1 MKVERLTESKEV
13 VLEQHLTENVDQ
25 VREWVRQELEDILDH
40 AFDNVANHM
49 VEFFDDYN
57 SEWCQVEAY
66 GPNHERLMK
75 TRLAF
80 LNAVEAM
87 LFANAP
93 QNEALTEALGV
104 ANLQMFLDGIEF
116 EHIGSGEVVIKCKTE
131 DDYKKAQRVL
141 FKQRIPVEAEDGLHI
156 YVDDKYIYPANECLS
171 EAVDMSTMKYAVIK
185 PNGEYAGVPC
195 ESVDE
200 ARELAAQEEGRVV
213 FKLSKVLFGES
224 YDEDGNPE
232 KCEKCG
238 TLLND
243 MGTCPKCDDG
253 EEDYGDNDLDE
264 AVENDKLPAE
274 ARAIIEDA
282 VIGAF
287 DSGHADEE
295 LWDYI
300 LEDLEGIVYDE
311 AAAKLYFHML
321 LNAGPEGISSLNE
334 SVLNEGPGLRSLGR
348 KIANKFDPKNATER
362 EIKGHVKDAKAHK
375 AKKAPAILAQDFATK
390 SMSYK
395 FYPNVPNPK
404 AMDYDEWMIA
414 YSDAKEGS
422 DKYAQWYNA
431 IVTDANGYMIRR
443 GSENLKGKL
452 EKYVPGKND
461 KILGMYRT
469 APYTYYGK
477 ETVKPE
483 PTPTTPAPEEEPRKP
498 ETDEK
503 PPRSGGTRTRKPP
516 VPLAD
521 KDLSRFV
528 QLCRL
533 TSLRVF
539 ANSNTE
545 TQLTTDQ
552 LKAITTDTLDQYSVS
567 AKYQKKLVSLAD
579 WMQTAKK
586 MKFLEKFDR
595 QLRGSLNESL
605 LMEAPRISFDDA
617 DLMNPDSVDFKSLIK
632 KAQDKEDAE
641 AAAKAD
647 AEKVAALKDKAEQ
660 VLSDIAS
667 FDSWEDQLDAV
678 HSIIVPNEGKADSLG
693 GELVRAIVRII
704 YRDRND
710 GDKFFQGYGLETCG
724 SSAMFLYNNG
734 FDMQIDHIIEN
745 AGRYEDNDDEYS
757 DAINKLG
764 QLVIDRIQN
773 EPELLTTLNNV
784 DSRTLDYTY
793 IEEQQPT
800 YDFEFYGSD
809 DIVELVD
816 AEILNSWKLKEYVE
830 QQLEWNSACRGCEI
844 ERPWT
849 HYDHSVQVTGLTR
862 DGLDYIEQE
871 LFNDPDSFWQ
881 DLVDEYSDELEELR
895 NGYDD
900 DDDPEDDID
909 ESIVMESASNYYFQ
923 HGDEVLGGMN
933 GNLSDKEL
941 DYQIKYL
948 SRIARK
954 LGLKRVEDLVL
965 FCDDEWVY
973 DPTMFDNRF
982 FTLPEQPNEFNV
994 NGVTFIAAKE
1004 FNQIWLYFRNE
1015 DDGVAYLG
1023 YCDARA

>member
-1 MKVERLTESKEV
+1 MKVSRLTEGKEV
-13 VLEQHLTENVDQ
+13 VLKNRLTEDVSHVREQ
-25 VREWVRQELEDILDH
+25 VRSFLEDRLDS
-40 AFDNVANHM
+40 ATDNIAIELAHEVEGYNPDWCYEEFYGNFVEQLAN
-49 VEFFDDYN
+49 
-57 SEWCQVEAY
+57 A
-66 GPNHERLMK
+66 RL
-75 TRLAF
+75 TF
-80 LNAVEAM
+80 LNKLESL

-93 QNEALTEALGV
+93 MTEAL
-104 ANLQMFLDGIEF
+104 
-116 EHIGSGEVVIKCKTE
+116 HE
-131 DDYKKAQRVL
+131 D
-141 FKQRIPVEAEDGLHI
+141 
-156 YVDDKYIYPANECLS
+156 
-171 EAVDMSTMKYAVIK
+171 VDMSKMKYAVIK

-200 ARELAAQEEGRVV
+200 ARDMAAQEEGRVV

-224 YDEDGNPE
+224 YDEEGNHE
-232 KCEKCG
+232 KCDKCG

-253 EEDYGDNDLDE
+253 EEDYGDNDIDE
-264 AVENDKLPAE
+264 SIEQENNEKLPTE
-274 ARAIIEDA
+274 VRITIEDA
-282 VIGAF
+282 VMDAF
-287 DSGHADEE
+287 DAGHADEE

-300 LEDLEGIVYDE
+300 VEDLEGLVYDE

-321 LNAGPEGISSLNE
+321 LNAGPEGIDQLNE

-348 KIANKFDPKNATER
+348 KIANKFNPAGARDR
-362 EIKGHVKDAKAHK
+362 EVGGHEKDEKSYRK
-375 AKKAPAILAQDFATK
+375 KKAPPVLARDFSTN
-390 SMSYK
+390 SQGCK
-395 FYPNVPNPK
+395 FYPNVEGSPVMNFDQWTEK
-404 AMDYDEWMIA
+404 
-414 YSDAKEGS
+414 YSKVKEG
-422 DKYAQWYNA
+422 DPEYAQWYNA
-431 IVTDANGYMIRR
+431 IVTDAEGYYIRR

-452 EKYVPGKND
+452 IKYIPGDND
-461 KILGMYRT
+461 EILKMYRVD
-469 APYTYYGK
+469 PYTYYGGK
-477 ETVKPE
+477 KGKPDPVPPGGGDE
-483 PTPTTPAPEEEPRKP
+483 DPEDPDP
-498 ETDEK
+498 K
-503 PPRSGGTRTRKPP
+503 PPKDPKDPKKKKRKPP
-516 VPLAD
+516 VPIAD
-521 KDLSRFV
+521 KDLNRFI

-533 TSLRVF
+533 TSFKVY
-539 ANSNTE
+539 ANANLE
-545 TQLTTDQ
+545 KQLTVNE
-552 LKAITTDTLDQYSVS
+552 LKAITTPTLDQYSVS
-567 AKYQKKLVSLAD
+567 TKYQKKLVNLAD
-579 WMQTAKK
+579 WMQTAKRL
-586 MKFLEKFDR
+586 KFLEKFER
-595 QLRGSLNESL
+595 ELRGSLNESL

-617 DLMNPDSVDFKSLIK
+617 DLMNPDSIDFKSMIK

-641 AAAKAD
+641 AAEKANAD
-647 AEKVAALKDKAEQ
+647 KIAALKAVADKA
-660 VLSDIAS
+660 LSDIAS

-678 HSIIVPNEGKADSLG
+678 HSLIVPTEGKADSLG
-693 GELVRAIVRII
+693 GELVRAVVRII

-734 FDMQIDHIIEN
+734 FDTQIDHIIEN
-745 AGRYEDNDDEYS
+745 AGRYEDDDDAYS

-773 EPELLTTLNNV
+773 EPELLTTLNDV
-784 DSRTLDYTY
+784 DSRSIEYTY

-809 DIVELVD
+809 DIVELVE

-830 QQLEWNSACRGCEI
+830 QQLEWNSACRGCEV

-862 DGLDYIEQE
+862 DGLDYVEQE

-900 DDDPEDDID
+900 DYEEDADDDID
-909 ESIVMESASNYYFQ
+909 ESIVMESANNYYFQ
-923 HGDEVLGGMN
+923 HGDEVLEGMN
-933 GNLSDKEL
+933 GNLSDREL
-941 DYQIKYL
+941 DHQIKYL

-982 FTLPEQPNEFNV
+982 FTLPDQPNEFEV

-1004 FNQIWLYFRNE
+1004 FNQIWLYFRSEE
-1015 DDGVAYLG
+1015 DGTAYLS

>member
-13 VLEQHLTENVDQ
+13 VLKQHLTEDVDQ
-25 VREWVRQELEDILDH
+25 VRARVREFLE
-40 AFDNVANHM
+40 
-49 VEFFDDYN
+49 
-57 SEWCQVEAY
+57 
-66 GPNHERLMK
+66 ERLDAATDNIAIELASEVEGYDPDWCYPEGYGNFVDQLEK
-75 TRLAF
+75 ARLTF
-80 LNAVEAM
+80 LNKLESV
-87 LFANAP
+87 LFAEAP
-93 QNEALTEALGV
+93 MNEAL
-104 ANLQMFLDGIEF
+104 
-116 EHIGSGEVVIKCKTE
+116 K
-131 DDYKKAQRVL
+131 
-141 FKQRIPVEAEDGLHI
+141 
-156 YVDDKYIYPANECLS
+156 
-171 EAVDMSTMKYAVIK
+171 EAVDMSAMRYAVIK

-224 YDEDGNPE
+224 YDKDGNHE

-253 EEDYGDNDLDE
+253 EEDYDDNDLDE
-264 AVENDKLPAE
+264 SVGNDKLPAE
-274 ARAIIEDA
+274 VRAIIEDA
-282 VIGAF
+282 VIDAF
-287 DSGHADEE
+287 DAGHADEE

-300 LEDLEGIVYDE
+300 VEDLEGVVYDE

-321 LNAGPEGISSLNE
+321 LNAGPEGINSLNE

-348 KIANKFDPKNATER
+348 KIANKFNPAGAKER
-362 EIKGHVKDAKAHK
+362 EVKGHEKDEKSYRK
-375 AKKAPAILAQDFATK
+375 KKAPPVLARDFTTNAQG
-390 SMSYK
+390 YK
-395 FYPNVPNPK
+395 FYPNV
-404 AMDYDEWMIA
+404 
-414 YSDAKEGS
+414 EGS
-422 DKYAQWYNA
+422 PVMNFDQWTEKYASAAEGTPEYAQWYNA
-431 IVTDANGYMIRR
+431 IVTDADGYYIRR
-443 GSENLKGKL
+443 GSENLRGKL
-452 EKYVPGKND
+452 VKYVPGDND
-461 KILGMYRT
+461 EILKMYRVE
-469 APYTYYGK
+469 PYTYYAGK
-477 ETVKPE
+477 KGKPE
-483 PTPTTPAPEEEPRKP
+483 PIPPKPAPVPP
-498 ETDEK
+498 TSDDEDD
-503 PPRSGGTRTRKPP
+503 GGKKSPKDSKDPKKRTRKPP
-516 VPLAD
+516 VPVAD
-521 KDLSRFV
+521 KDLNRFI

-533 TSLRVF
+533 TSFRVF
-539 ANSNTE
+539 ANANPE
-545 TQLTTDQ
+545 TQLTVNE
-552 LKAITTDTLDQYSVS
+552 LKGITTDTLDQYSVS
-567 AKYQKKLVSLAD
+567 TKYQKKLVNLAD
-579 WMQTAKK
+579 WMQTAKRLN
-586 MKFLEKFDR
+586 FLEKFER
-595 QLRGSLNESL
+595 GIRGSLNESL
-605 LMEAPRISFDDA
+605 LTEAPRISFDDA
-617 DLMNPDSVDFKSLIK
+617 DLMNPDSIDFKSMLK
-632 KAQDKEDAE
+632 KAHDKENAE
-641 AAAKAD
+641 VAAKAD
-647 AEKVAALKDKAEQ
+647 AEKVAELKNKAEQ
-660 VLSDIAS
+660 ALSDIAS

-678 HSIIVPNEGKADSLG
+678 HSIVVPNEGKADSLG

-734 FDMQIDHIIEN
+734 FDTQIDHIIEN
-745 AGRYEDNDDEYS
+745 ARRYEDDDDAYS

-764 QLVIDRIQN
+764 QLVLDRIQN
-773 EPELLTTLNNV
+773 EPDLLTTSNDV
-784 DSRTLDYTY
+784 DSRDVDYTY

-816 AEILNSWKLKEYVE
+816 AEILNSWKLKDYVE
-830 QQLEWNSACRGCEI
+830 QQLKWNSVCRGCEV

-862 DGLDYIEQE
+862 DGLDYVEQE

-895 NGYDD
+895 NDHDD
-900 DDDPEDDID
+900 DYEEDDID
-909 ESIVMESASNYYFQ
+909 ESIVMESANNYYFQ
-923 HGDEVLGGMN
+923 HGDEVLEGMN

-948 SRIARK
+948 NRIAKK

-1015 DDGVAYLG
+1015 EDGSAYLG
-1023 YCDARA
+1023 YCDAQA

>member
-1 MKVERLTESKEV
+1 MKVSRLTEGKEV
-13 VLEQHLTENVDQ
+13 VLKNRLTEDVSHVREQ
-25 VREWVRQELEDILDH
+25 VRSFLEDRLDS
-40 AFDNVANHM
+40 ATDNIAIELAHE
-49 VEFFDDYN
+49 VEGYN
-57 SEWCQVEAY
+57 PDWCYEEFYGNFVEQLASA
-66 GPNHERLMK
+66 RL
-75 TRLAF
+75 TF
-80 LNAVEAM
+80 LNKLESL

-93 QNEALTEALGV
+93 MTEAL
-104 ANLQMFLDGIEF
+104 
-116 EHIGSGEVVIKCKTE
+116 H
-131 DDYKKAQRVL
+131 
-141 FKQRIPVEAEDGLHI
+141 
-156 YVDDKYIYPANECLS
+156 
-171 EAVDMSTMKYAVIK
+171 EAVDMSKMKYAVIK

-200 ARELAAQEEGRVV
+200 ARDMAAQEEGRVV

-224 YDEDGNPE
+224 YDEEGNPE
-232 KCEKCG
+232 KCDKCG

-253 EEDYGDNDLDE
+253 EEDYGDNEIDE
-264 AVENDKLPAE
+264 SIEQENNEKLPTE
-274 ARAIIEDA
+274 VRITIEDA
-282 VIGAF
+282 VMDAF
-287 DSGHADEE
+287 DTGHADEE

-300 LEDLEGIVYDE
+300 VEDLEGLVYDE

-321 LNAGPEGISSLNE
+321 LNAGPEGIDQLNE

-348 KIANKFDPKNATER
+348 KIANKFDPAGARDR
-362 EIKGHVKDAKAHK
+362 EVGGHEKDEKSYR
-375 AKKAPAILAQDFATK
+375 KKKEPPVLARDFSTK
-390 SMSYK
+390 SQGCK
-395 FYPNVPNPK
+395 FYPNVEGSPVLNFDQWAEK
-404 AMDYDEWMIA
+404 
-414 YSDAKEGS
+414 YSKVKEGEPE
-422 DKYAQWYNA
+422 YAQWYNA
-431 IVTDANGYMIRR
+431 IVTDAEGYYIRR

-452 EKYVPGKND
+452 IKYIPGDND
-461 KILGMYRT
+461 EVLKMYRVD
-469 APYTYYGK
+469 PYTYYGSK
-477 ETVKPE
+477 KGKPDPVPPGGGDE
-483 PTPTTPAPEEEPRKP
+483 DPEEPDP
-498 ETDEK
+498 K
-503 PPRSGGTRTRKPP
+503 PPVDPDPPKKKDPKKKKPP
-516 VPLAD
+516 VPIAD
-521 KDLSRFV
+521 KDLNRFI

-533 TSLRVF
+533 TSFKVY
-539 ANSNTE
+539 ANANLE
-545 TQLTTDQ
+545 KQLTVNE
-552 LKAITTDTLDQYSVS
+552 LKAITTPTLDQYSVS
-567 AKYQKKLVSLAD
+567 TKYQKKLVNLAD
-579 WMQTAKK
+579 WMQTAKRL
-586 MKFLEKFDR
+586 KFLEKFER
-595 QLRGSLNESL
+595 ELRGSLNESL

-617 DLMNPDSVDFKSLIK
+617 DLMNPDSIDFKSMIK
-632 KAQDKEDAE
+632 KAQDKEDSE
-641 AAAKAD
+641 AAEKANAD
-647 AEKVAALKDKAEQ
+647 KIAVLKATADKAIA
-660 VLSDIAS
+660 DIAS

-678 HSIIVPNEGKADSLG
+678 HSLIVPTEGKADSLG

-734 FDMQIDHIIEN
+734 FDTQIDYIIEN
-745 AGRYEDNDDEYS
+745 AGRYEDDDDAYS

-773 EPELLTTLNNV
+773 EPELLTTLNDV
-784 DSRTLDYTY
+784 DSRSIEYTY

-809 DIVELVD
+809 DIVELVE

-830 QQLEWNSACRGCEI
+830 QQLEWNSACRGCEV

-862 DGLDYIEQE
+862 DGLDYVEQE

-900 DDDPEDDID
+900 DYEEDADDDID
-909 ESIVMESASNYYFQ
+909 ESIVMESANNYYFQ
-923 HGDEVLGGMN
+923 HGDEVLEGMN

-948 SRIARK
+948 NRIARK
-954 LGLKRVEDLVL
+954 LGLKRIEDLVL

-982 FTLPEQPNEFNV
+982 FTLPDQPNEFEV

-1004 FNQIWLYFRNE
+1004 FNQIWLYFRSE
-1015 DDGVAYLG
+1015 EEGAAYLG
-1023 YCDARA
+1023 YCDERA

>member
-13 VLEQHLTENVDQ
+13 VLEQRLTENVDQ

-57 SEWCQVEAY
+57 PEWCQVEAY

-93 QNEALTEALGV
+93 QNEALTEA
-104 ANLQMFLDGIEF
+104 
-116 EHIGSGEVVIKCKTE
+116 
-131 DDYKKAQRVL
+131 
-141 FKQRIPVEAEDGLHI
+141 
-156 YVDDKYIYPANECLS
+156 
-171 EAVDMSTMKYAVIK
+171 VDMSKMKYAVIK

-195 ESVDE
+195 ESIDE
-200 ARELAAQEEGRVV
+200 ARDMAAQEEGRVV

-264 AVENDKLPAE
+264 AAKSVFERDALKVLAYVRKNPDCYDEDTDIEELLNDLNERGVFNIPAKAPGFTCNDVENVTEEEAEEYIKLLITKTQLKSQLE
-274 ARAIIEDA
+274 
-282 VIGAF
+282 G
-287 DSGHADEE
+287 EE
-295 LWDYI
+295 L
-300 LEDLEGIVYDE
+300 DE
-311 AAAKLYFHML
+311 SY
-321 LNAGPEGISSLNE
+321 NSLNE
-334 SVLNEGPGLRSLGR
+334 EMLNEGPGLRALGR
-348 KIANKFDPKNATER
+348 KIANKFNPAGARDR
-362 EIKGHVKDAKAHK
+362 EVGGHEKDETSYRK
-375 AKKAPAILAQDFATK
+375 KKAPPVLARDFST
-390 SMSYK
+390 SSQGCK
-395 FYPNVPNPK
+395 FYPNVEGSPVMNFDQWTEK
-404 AMDYDEWMIA
+404 
-414 YSDAKEGS
+414 YSKVKEG
-422 DKYAQWYNA
+422 DDEYAQWYNA
-431 IVTDANGYMIRR
+431 IVTDAEGYYIRR

-452 EKYVPGKND
+452 IKYIPGDND
-461 KILGMYRT
+461 EILKMYRVE
-469 APYTYYGK
+469 PYTYYGGK
-477 ETVKPE
+477 KGRPDPVPPE
-483 PTPTTPAPEEEPRKP
+483 DPEDPDP
-498 ETDEK
+498 K
-503 PPRSGGTRTRKPP
+503 PPKDPKDPKKKKRKPP
-516 VPLAD
+516 VPIAD
-521 KDLSRFV
+521 KDLNRFI

-533 TSLRVF
+533 TSFKVY
-539 ANSNTE
+539 ANANLE
-545 TQLTTDQ
+545 KQLTVNE
-552 LKAITTDTLDQYSVS
+552 LKAITTPTLDQYSVS
-567 AKYQKKLVSLAD
+567 TKYQKKLVNLAD
-579 WMQTAKK
+579 WMQTAKRL
-586 MKFLEKFDR
+586 KFLEKFER
-595 QLRGSLNESL
+595 ELRGSLNESL

-617 DLMNPDSVDFKSLIK
+617 DLMNPDSIDFKSMIK
-632 KAQDKEDAE
+632 KAQDREDAE
-641 AAAKAD
+641 AAARANAD
-647 AEKVAALKDKAEQ
+647 KVAELKDTADKA
-660 VLSDIAS
+660 LANMAS
-667 FDSWEDQLDAV
+667 FEDWEDQIDCL
-678 HSIIVPNEGKADSLG
+678 HSDVVPNEGKAESLG

-734 FDMQIDHIIEN
+734 FDTQIDHIIEN
-745 AGRYEDNDDEYS
+745 AGRYEDDDDAYS

-764 QLVIDRIQN
+764 QLVLDRIQN
-773 EPELLTTLNNV
+773 EPELLTTLNDV
-784 DSRTLDYTY
+784 DSRDVDYTY

-830 QQLEWNSACRGCEI
+830 QQLEWNSACRGCEV

-862 DGLDYIEQE
+862 DGLDYVEQE

-900 DDDPEDDID
+900 DDEPEDDID
-909 ESIVMESASNYYFQ
+909 ESIVMESANNYYFQ
-923 HGDEVLGGMN
+923 HGDEVLEGMN

-1015 DDGVAYLG
+1015 EDGAAYLG

>member
-1 MKVERLTESKEV
+1 MKIERLTESKEV
-13 VLEQHLTENVDQ
+13 VLEQHLTEDVDQ

-131 DDYKKAQRVL
+131 DEYKKAQRVL

-156 YVDDKYIYPANECLS
+156 YVDDKYIYPTNECLS
-171 EAVDMSTMKYAVIK
+171 EAVDMSNMKYAVIK

-195 ESVDE
+195 ESVEE
-200 ARELAAQEEGRVV
+200 AREMAAQEEGRVV
-213 FKLSKVLFGES
+213 FKLSKVLFSES

-274 ARAIIEDA
+274 VRAIIEDA
-282 VIGAF
+282 VIDAF

-300 LEDLEGIVYDE
+300 AEDLEGVVYDE

-334 SVLNEGPGLRSLGR
+334 SVLNEGPGLRALGR
-348 KIANKFDPKNATER
+348 KIANKFDPAGARDR
-362 EIKGHVKDAKAHK
+362 EVGGHEKDETSYRK
-375 AKKAPAILAQDFATK
+375 KKALPVLARDFSTK
-390 SMSYK
+390 SQGYK
-395 FYPNVPNPK
+395 FYPNV
-404 AMDYDEWMIA
+404 
-414 YSDAKEGS
+414 EGS
-422 DKYAQWYNA
+422 PVMNFDQWTEKYSKVDERDDAYAQWYNA
-431 IVTDANGYMIRR
+431 IVTDAEGYYIRR
-443 GSENLKGKL
+443 GSENLEGKL
-452 EKYVPGKND
+452 IKYIPGNNDEVPK
-461 KILGMYRT
+461 MYRIE
-469 APYTYYGK
+469 PYTYYGGK
-477 ETVKPE
+477 KGKPDPVP
-483 PTPTTPAPEEEPRKP
+483 PTPDPETPDPAP
-498 ETDEK
+498 TK
-503 PPRSGGTRTRKPP
+503 PPRGGGRKPP
-516 VPLAD
+516 VPIAD
-521 KDLSRFV
+521 KDLTRFI

-533 TSLRVF
+533 TSFKVY
-539 ANSNTE
+539 ANSNLE
-545 TQLTTDQ
+545 KQLTVNE
-552 LKAITTDTLDQYSVS
+552 LKAITTPTLDQYSVS
-567 AKYQKKLVSLAD
+567 TKYQKKLVNLAD

-586 MKFLEKFDR
+586 MKFLEKFER
-595 QLRGSLNESL
+595 ELRGSLNESL

-617 DLMNPDSVDFKSLIK
+617 DLMNPDSIDFKSMIK

-641 AAAKAD
+641 AAARANAD
-647 AEKVAALKDKAEQ
+647 KVAALKDKADKA
-660 VLSDIAS
+660 LANMAS
-667 FDSWEDQLDAV
+667 FENWEDQIDCL
-678 HSIIVPNEGKADSLG
+678 HSDVVPTEGKAESLG

-734 FDMQIDHIIEN
+734 FDTQIDHIIEN
-745 AGRYEDNDDEYS
+745 AGRYEDDDDAYS

-764 QLVIDRIQN
+764 QLVLDRIQN
-773 EPELLTTLNNV
+773 EPELLTTLNDV
-784 DSRTLDYTY
+784 DSRDVDYTY

-830 QQLEWNSACRGCEI
+830 QQLEWNSACRGCEV

-862 DGLDYIEQE
+862 DGLDYVEQE

-900 DDDPEDDID
+900 DDEPEDDID
-909 ESIVMESASNYYFQ
+909 EGIVMESANNYYFQ
-923 HGDEVLGGMN
+923 HGDEVLEGMN

-1015 DDGVAYLG
+1015 DDGAAYLG

>member
-13 VLEQHLTENVDQ
+13 VLEQHLTEDVDQ

-93 QNEALTEALGV
+93 RNEALT
-104 ANLQMFLDGIEF
+104 
-116 EHIGSGEVVIKCKTE
+116 
-131 DDYKKAQRVL
+131 
-141 FKQRIPVEAEDGLHI
+141 
-156 YVDDKYIYPANECLS
+156 

-264 AVENDKLPAE
+264 AVENDKLLAE

-282 VIGAF
+282 VIDAF

-300 LEDLEGIVYDE
+300 AEDLASVVYDE

-334 SVLNEGPGLRSLGR
+334 SILNEAPAGPTARKIGRS
-348 KIANKFDPKNATER
+348 IANKFAPKSAEKR
-362 EIKGHVKDAKAHK
+362 EIGGHEKDDKAQHDK
-375 AKKAPAILAQDFATK
+375 HAHPILARDFTTK
-390 SMSYK
+390 AQK
-395 FYPNVPNPK
+395 WTFYPNIKNPK
-404 AMDYDEWMIA
+404 PMNFDQWWESYKDIA
-414 YSDAKEGS
+414 TNPDNER
-422 DKYAQWYNA
+422 YAQWYNA
-431 IVTDANGYMIRR
+431 CVVDGDGYYVRR
-443 GSENLKGKL
+443 GSEDMKKQLVKYEQGVNDEILKMYRVEPYTWYKKDEDVPTPPDFDDGGDEDDDDKKKDPKKKDPKKKGK
-452 EKYVPGKND
+452 K
-461 KILGMYRT
+461 R
-469 APYTYYGK
+469 
-477 ETVKPE
+477 
-483 PTPTTPAPEEEPRKP
+483 
-498 ETDEK
+498 
-503 PPRSGGTRTRKPP
+503 PP
-516 VPLAD
+516 VPIAD
-521 KDLSRFV
+521 KDLNRFI

-533 TSLRVF
+533 TSFKVF
-539 ANSNTE
+539 SNSNLE
-545 TQLTTDQ
+545 KQLTVDE
-552 LKAITTDTLDQYSVS
+552 LKAITTPTLDQYSVS
-567 AKYQKKLVSLAD
+567 TKYQKKLVNLAD
-579 WMQTAKK
+579 WMQTAKRL
-586 MKFLEKFDR
+586 KFLEKFER
-595 QLRGSLNESL
+595 ELRGSLNEGL

-617 DLMNPDSVDFKSLIK
+617 DLMNPDSIDFKSMIK

-641 AAAKAD
+641 AAAKANAD
-647 AEKVAALKDKAEQ
+647 KVAALKDKADKA
-660 VLSDIAS
+660 LANMAS
-667 FDSWEDQLDAV
+667 FEDWEDQIDCL
-678 HSIIVPNEGKADSLG
+678 HSDVVPTEGKAESLG

-734 FDMQIDHIIEN
+734 FDTQIDHIIEN
-745 AGRYEDNDDEYS
+745 AGRYEDDDDAYS
-757 DAINKLG
+757 DALNKLG
-764 QLVIDRIQN
+764 QLVLDRIQN
-773 EPELLTTLNNV
+773 EPELLTTLNDV
-784 DSRTLDYTY
+784 DSRDVDYTY

-809 DIVELVD
+809 DIVELVE

-830 QQLEWNSACRGCEI
+830 QQLEWNSACRGCEV

-862 DGLDYIEQE
+862 DGLDYVEQE

-900 DDDPEDDID
+900 EDEPEDDID
-909 ESIVMESASNYYFQ
+909 ESIVMESANNYYFQ
-923 HGDEVLGGMN
+923 HGDEVLEGMN

-1015 DDGVAYLG
+1015 DDGAAYLG

>member
-13 VLEQHLTENVDQ
+13 VLKKHLTEDVDQ
-25 VREWVRQELEDILDH
+25 VRARVREFLE
-40 AFDNVANHM
+40 
-49 VEFFDDYN
+49 
-57 SEWCQVEAY
+57 
-66 GPNHERLMK
+66 ERLDAATDNIAIELAAEVEGYDPDWCYPEGYGNFIDQLDK
-75 TRLAF
+75 ARLTF
-80 LNAVEAM
+80 LNKLESV
-87 LFANAP
+87 LFAEAP
-93 QNEALTEALGV
+93 MNEALKE
-104 ANLQMFLDGIEF
+104 
-116 EHIGSGEVVIKCKTE
+116 S
-131 DDYKKAQRVL
+131 
-141 FKQRIPVEAEDGLHI
+141 
-156 YVDDKYIYPANECLS
+156 
-171 EAVDMSTMKYAVIK
+171 VDMSAMRYAVIK

-224 YDEDGNPE
+224 YDKDGNHE

-253 EEDYGDNDLDE
+253 EEDYDDNDLDE
-264 AVENDKLPAE
+264 SVGNDKLPAE
-274 ARAIIEDA
+274 VRAIIEDA
-282 VIGAF
+282 VIDAF
-287 DSGHADEE
+287 DAGHADEE

-300 LEDLEGIVYDE
+300 VEDLEGVVYDE

-321 LNAGPEGISSLNE
+321 LNAGPEGINSLNE

-348 KIANKFDPKNATER
+348 KIANKFNPAGAKER
-362 EIKGHVKDAKAHK
+362 EVKGHEKDEKSYRK
-375 AKKAPAILAQDFATK
+375 KKAAPVLARDFTTNAQG
-390 SMSYK
+390 YK
-395 FYPNVPNPK
+395 FYPNV
-404 AMDYDEWMIA
+404 
-414 YSDAKEGS
+414 EGS
-422 DKYAQWYNA
+422 PVMNFDQWTEKYASAAEGTPEYAQWYNA
-431 IVTDANGYMIRR
+431 IVTDTDGYYIRR

-452 EKYVPGKND
+452 VKYVPGDND
-461 KILGMYRT
+461 EILKMYRVE
-469 APYTYYGK
+469 PYTYYGGK
-477 ETVKPE
+477 KGKPDPVPPK
-483 PTPTTPAPEEEPRKP
+483 PTPVPPTGDDDDDDDK
-498 ETDEK
+498 K
-503 PPRSGGTRTRKPP
+503 PPKDAKDPKKRTRKPP
-516 VPLAD
+516 VPVAD
-521 KDLSRFV
+521 KDLNRFI

-533 TSLRVF
+533 TSFRVF
-539 ANSNTE
+539 ANANPE
-545 TQLTTDQ
+545 TQLTVNE
-552 LKAITTDTLDQYSVS
+552 LKGITTDTLDQYSVS
-567 AKYQKKLVSLAD
+567 TKYQKKLVNLAD
-579 WMQTAKK
+579 WMQTAKRLN
-586 MKFLEKFDR
+586 FLEKFER
-595 QLRGSLNESL
+595 EILSSLNESL
-605 LMEAPRISFDDA
+605 LTEAPRISFDDA
-617 DLMNPDSVDFKSLIK
+617 DLMNPDSIEFKSMIK
-632 KAQDKEDAE
+632 KAQDKEDAR
-641 AAAKAD
+641 AAERANAD
-647 AEKVAALKDKAEQ
+647 KVTSLRDKAEQ
-660 VLSDIAS
+660 ALSDIAS

-678 HSIIVPNEGKADSLG
+678 HSIVVPNEGKADSLG

-734 FDMQIDHIIEN
+734 FDTQIDHIIEN
-745 AGRYEDNDDEYS
+745 ARYYEDDDDAYS

-773 EPELLTTLNNV
+773 QPELLTTLNNV

-830 QQLEWNSACRGCEI
+830 QQLQWNSACRGCEI

-862 DGLDYIEQE
+862 DGLDYVEQE

-881 DLVDEYSDELEELR
+881 DLVDEYSDELEELHDDH
-895 NGYDD
+895 DD
-900 DDDPEDDID
+900 DYEEDDID
-909 ESIVMESASNYYFQ
+909 ESIVMESANNYYFQ
-923 HGDEVLGGMN
+923 HGDEVLEGMN

-948 SRIARK
+948 NRIARK
-954 LGLKRVEDLVL
+954 LGLKRVKDLVL
-965 FCDDEWVY
+965 FCDDEWIY

-994 NGVTFIAAKE
+994 NGVTFIAAKQ

-1015 DDGVAYLG
+1015 EDGSAYLG
-1023 YCDARA
+1023 YCDARE

>member
-13 VLEQHLTENVDQ
+13 VLKQHLTEDVDQ
-25 VREWVRQELEDILDH
+25 VRARVREFLE
-40 AFDNVANHM
+40 
-49 VEFFDDYN
+49 
-57 SEWCQVEAY
+57 
-66 GPNHERLMK
+66 ERLDAATDNIAIELASEVEGYNPDWCYTEFYGNFIDQLTK
-75 TRLAF
+75 ARLTF
-80 LNAVEAM
+80 LNKLESL
-87 LFANAP
+87 LFAEAP
-93 QNEALTEALGV
+93 VTEAL
-104 ANLQMFLDGIEF
+104 
-116 EHIGSGEVVIKCKTE
+116 K
-131 DDYKKAQRVL
+131 
-141 FKQRIPVEAEDGLHI
+141 
-156 YVDDKYIYPANECLS
+156 
-171 EAVDMSTMKYAVIK
+171 EAVDMSSMKYAVIK

-195 ESVDE
+195 ETVDE
-200 ARELAAQEEGRVV
+200 AREMAAQEEGRVV

-232 KCEKCG
+232 KCDKCG

-253 EEDYGDNDLDE
+253 EEDYGDNELDE
-264 AVENDKLPAE
+264 SVDNDKLPAE

-282 VIGAF
+282 VIDAF
-287 DSGHADEE
+287 DAGHADEE

-300 LEDLEGIVYDE
+300 MEDLEGVIYDE

-321 LNAGPEGISSLNE
+321 LNAGPEGINSLNE

-348 KIANKFDPKNATER
+348 KIANKFNPAGAKER
-362 EIKGHVKDAKAHK
+362 EVKGHEKDEKSYRK
-375 AKKAPAILAQDFATK
+375 KKAPPVLARDFTTK
-390 SMSYK
+390 AQGYK
-395 FYPNVPNPK
+395 FYPNV
-404 AMDYDEWMIA
+404 
-414 YSDAKEGS
+414 EGS
-422 DKYAQWYNA
+422 PVMNFDQWTEKYASVAEGTPEYAQWYNA
-431 IVTDANGYMIRR
+431 IVTDADGYYIRR

-452 EKYVPGKND
+452 VKYVPGDND
-461 KILGMYRT
+461 EILKMYRVE
-469 APYTYYGK
+469 PYTYYAGK
-477 ETVKPE
+477 KGKPD
-483 PTPTTPAPEEEPRKP
+483 PVPPKPDPVPPADDDDDGGK
-498 ETDEK
+498 K
-503 PPRSGGTRTRKPP
+503 PPKDPKDPKKKTRKPP
-516 VPLAD
+516 VPVAD
-521 KDLSRFV
+521 KDLNRFI

-533 TSLRVF
+533 TSFRVF
-539 ANSNTE
+539 ANANPE
-545 TQLTTDQ
+545 TQLTVNE
-552 LKAITTDTLDQYSVS
+552 LKGITTDTLDQYSVS
-567 AKYQKKLVSLAD
+567 TKYQKKLVNLAD

-586 MKFLEKFDR
+586 MKFLEKFER
-595 QLRGSLNESL
+595 EIRGSLNESL

-617 DLMNPDSVDFKSLIK
+617 DLMNPDSIDFKSMIK

-641 AAAKAD
+641 AAAKANAD
-647 AEKVAALKDKAEQ
+647 KVAALKDKADKA
-660 VLSDIAS
+660 LANMAS
-667 FDSWEDQLDAV
+667 FEDWEDQIDCL
-678 HSIIVPNEGKADSLG
+678 HSDVVPTEGKAESLG

-734 FDMQIDHIIEN
+734 FDTQVDHIIEN
-745 AGRYEDNDDEYS
+745 AGRYEDDDDAYS

-764 QLVIDRIQN
+764 QLVLDRIQN
-773 EPELLTTLNNV
+773 EPELLTTLNDV
-784 DSRTLDYTY
+784 DSRDVDYTY

-830 QQLEWNSACRGCEI
+830 QQLEWNSACRGCEV

-862 DGLDYIEQE
+862 DGLDYVEQE

-881 DLVDEYSDELEELR
+881 DLVDEYSDELEELHDEH
-895 NGYDD
+895 DD
-900 DDDPEDDID
+900 DYEEDDID
-909 ESIVMESASNYYFQ
+909 ESIVMESANNYYFQ
-923 HGDEVLGGMN
+923 HGDEVLEGMN

-948 SRIARK
+948 NRIARK

-1015 DDGVAYLG
+1015 EDGAAYLG
-1023 YCDARA
+1023 YCDQRA

>member
-13 VLEQHLTENVDQ
+13 VLKQHLTEDVDRVRAR
-25 VREWVRQELEDILDH
+25 VREFLEDRLDS
-40 AFDNVANHM
+40 ATDNIAIELASEIEGYNPDWCYT
-49 VEFFDDYN
+49 EF
-57 SEWCQVEAY
+57 Y
-66 GPNHERLMK
+66 GNFVDALTK
-75 TRLAF
+75 ARLAF
-80 LNAVEAM
+80 LNKLESL
-87 LFANAP
+87 LFAEAP
-93 QNEALTEALGV
+93 VTEAL
-104 ANLQMFLDGIEF
+104 
-116 EHIGSGEVVIKCKTE
+116 K
-131 DDYKKAQRVL
+131 
-141 FKQRIPVEAEDGLHI
+141 
-156 YVDDKYIYPANECLS
+156 
-171 EAVDMSTMKYAVIK
+171 EAVDMSAMRYAVIK

-232 KCEKCG
+232 KCDKCG

-253 EEDYGDNDLDE
+253 EEDYGDNALDE
-264 AVENDKLPAE
+264 SVDNDKLPAE

-282 VIGAF
+282 VIDAF
-287 DSGHADEE
+287 DAGHADEE

-300 LEDLEGIVYDE
+300 MEDLEGVIYDE

-321 LNAGPEGISSLNE
+321 LNAGPEGINSLNE

-348 KIANKFDPKNATER
+348 KIANKFNPAGAKER
-362 EIKGHVKDAKAHK
+362 EVKGHEKDEKSYRK
-375 AKKAPAILAQDFATK
+375 KKAPPVLARDFTTK
-390 SMSYK
+390 AQGYK
-395 FYPNVPNPK
+395 FYPNV
-404 AMDYDEWMIA
+404 
-414 YSDAKEGS
+414 EGS
-422 DKYAQWYNA
+422 PVMNFDQWTEKYASVAEGTPEYAQWYNA
-431 IVTDANGYMIRR
+431 IVTDADGYYIRR
-443 GSENLKGKL
+443 GSENLRGKL
-452 EKYVPGKND
+452 VKYVPGNND
-461 KILGMYRT
+461 EILKMYRVE
-469 APYTYYGK
+469 PYTYYAGK
-477 ETVKPE
+477 KGKPN
-483 PTPTTPAPEEEPRKP
+483 PVPPKPDPVPPADDDDDGGK
-498 ETDEK
+498 K
-503 PPRSGGTRTRKPP
+503 PPKDPKGPKKKTRKPP
-516 VPLAD
+516 VPVAD
-521 KDLSRFV
+521 KDLNRFI

-533 TSLRVF
+533 TSFRVF
-539 ANSNTE
+539 ANSNPE
-545 TQLTTDQ
+545 TQLTVNEI
-552 LKAITTDTLDQYSVS
+552 KGITTDTLDQYSVS
-567 AKYQKKLVSLAD
+567 TKYQKKLVNLAD
-579 WMQTAKK
+579 WMQTAKE
-586 MKFLEKFDR
+586 MKFLEKFER
-595 QLRGSLNESL
+595 ELRGSLNESL

-617 DLMNPDSVDFKSLIK
+617 DLINPDSIDFKSMIK

-641 AAAKAD
+641 AAAKANAD
-647 AEKVAALKDKAEQ
+647 KVAALKDKADKA
-660 VLSDIAS
+660 LANMAS
-667 FDSWEDQLDAV
+667 FEDWEDQIDCL
-678 HSIIVPNEGKADSLG
+678 HSDVVPTEGKAESLG
-693 GELVRAIVRII
+693 GELVRATVRII

-734 FDMQIDHIIEN
+734 FDTQIDHIIEN
-745 AGRYEDNDDEYS
+745 AGRYEDDDDAYS

-764 QLVIDRIQN
+764 QLVLDRIQN
-773 EPELLTTLNNV
+773 EPELLTTLNDV
-784 DSRTLDYTY
+784 DSRDVDYTY

-830 QQLEWNSACRGCEI
+830 QQLEWNSACRGCEV

-862 DGLDYIEQE
+862 DGLDYVEQE

-895 NGYDD
+895 DEHDD
-900 DDDPEDDID
+900 DYEEDDID
-909 ESIVMESASNYYFQ
+909 ESIVMESANNYYFQ
-923 HGDEVLGGMN
+923 HGDEVLEGMN

-948 SRIARK
+948 NRIARK

-1015 DDGVAYLG
+1015 EDGAAYLG
-1023 YCDARA
+1023 YCDQRA

>member
-13 VLEQHLTENVDQ
+13 VLKQHLTEDVDQ
-25 VREWVRQELEDILDH
+25 VRARVREFLE
-40 AFDNVANHM
+40 
-49 VEFFDDYN
+49 
-57 SEWCQVEAY
+57 
-66 GPNHERLMK
+66 ERLDAATDNIAIELASEVEGYNPDWCYTEFYGNFVDQLTK
-75 TRLAF
+75 ARLTF
-80 LNAVEAM
+80 LNKLESL
-87 LFANAP
+87 LFAEAP
-93 QNEALTEALGV
+93 VTEAL
-104 ANLQMFLDGIEF
+104 
-116 EHIGSGEVVIKCKTE
+116 K
-131 DDYKKAQRVL
+131 
-141 FKQRIPVEAEDGLHI
+141 
-156 YVDDKYIYPANECLS
+156 
-171 EAVDMSTMKYAVIK
+171 EAVDMSSMKYAVIK

-195 ESVDE
+195 ETVDE
-200 ARELAAQEEGRVV
+200 AREMAAQEEGRVV
-213 FKLSKVLFGES
+213 FKLSKVLSGES

-232 KCEKCG
+232 TCDKCG

-253 EEDYGDNDLDE
+253 EEDYGDNELDE
-264 AVENDKLPAE
+264 SVDNDKLPAE

-282 VIGAF
+282 VIDAF
-287 DSGHADEE
+287 DAGHADEE

-300 LEDLEGIVYDE
+300 AEDLEGVIYDE

-334 SVLNEGPGLRSLGR
+334 SVLNEGPGLRALGR
-348 KIANKFDPKNATER
+348 KIANKFNPAGARDR
-362 EIKGHVKDAKAHK
+362 EVGGHEKDETSYRK
-375 AKKAPAILAQDFATK
+375 KKAPPVLARDFST
-390 SMSYK
+390 SSQGCK
-395 FYPNVPNPK
+395 FYPNVEGSPVMNFDQWTEK
-404 AMDYDEWMIA
+404 
-414 YSDAKEGS
+414 YSKVKEG
-422 DKYAQWYNA
+422 DEEYAQWYNA
-431 IVTDANGYMIRR
+431 IVTDAEGYYIRR

-452 EKYVPGKND
+452 IKYIPGDND
-461 KILGMYRT
+461 EILKMYRVE
-469 APYTYYGK
+469 PYTYYGGK
-477 ETVKPE
+477 KGRPDPVPPE
-483 PTPTTPAPEEEPRKP
+483 DPEDPDP
-498 ETDEK
+498 K
-503 PPRSGGTRTRKPP
+503 PPKDPKDPKKKKRKPP
-516 VPLAD
+516 VPIAD
-521 KDLSRFV
+521 KDLNRFI

-533 TSLRVF
+533 TSFKVY
-539 ANSNTE
+539 ANANLE
-545 TQLTTDQ
+545 KQLTVNE
-552 LKAITTDTLDQYSVS
+552 LKAITTPTLDQYSVS
-567 AKYQKKLVSLAD
+567 TKYQKKLVNLAD

-586 MKFLEKFDR
+586 MKFLEKFER
-595 QLRGSLNESL
+595 ELRGSLNESL

-617 DLMNPDSVDFKSLIK
+617 DLMNPDSIDFKSMIK

-641 AAAKAD
+641 AAAKANAD
-647 AEKVAALKDKAEQ
+647 KVAALKDKADKA
-660 VLSDIAS
+660 LANMAS
-667 FDSWEDQLDAV
+667 FEDWEDQIDCL
-678 HSIIVPNEGKADSLG
+678 HSDVVPTEGKAESLG

-734 FDMQIDHIIEN
+734 FDTQIDHIIEN
-745 AGRYEDNDDEYS
+745 AGRYEDDDDAYS

-764 QLVIDRIQN
+764 QLVLDRIQN
-773 EPELLTTLNNV
+773 EPELLTTLNDV
-784 DSRTLDYTY
+784 DSRDVDYTY

-830 QQLEWNSACRGCEI
+830 QQLEWNSACRGCEV

-862 DGLDYIEQE
+862 DGLDYVEQE

-895 NGYDD
+895 DEHDD
-900 DDDPEDDID
+900 DYEEDDID
-909 ESIVMESASNYYFQ
+909 ESIVMESANNYYFQ
-923 HGDEVLGGMN
+923 HGDEVLEGMN

-948 SRIARK
+948 NRIARK

-1015 DDGVAYLG
+1015 EDGAAYLG
-1023 YCDARA
+1023 YCDQRA

>member
-13 VLEQHLTENVDQ
+13 VLKQHLTEDVDRVRAR
-25 VREWVRQELEDILDH
+25 VREFLENRLDSATDNIAIELASE
-40 AFDNVANHM
+40 
-49 VEFFDDYN
+49 VEGYN
-57 SEWCQVEAY
+57 PDWCYTEFY
-66 GPNHERLMK
+66 GNFVDALTK
-75 TRLAF
+75 ARLAF
-80 LNAVEAM
+80 LNKLESL
-87 LFANAP
+87 LFAEAP
-93 QNEALTEALGV
+93 MTEAL
-104 ANLQMFLDGIEF
+104 
-116 EHIGSGEVVIKCKTE
+116 K
-131 DDYKKAQRVL
+131 
-141 FKQRIPVEAEDGLHI
+141 
-156 YVDDKYIYPANECLS
+156 
-171 EAVDMSTMKYAVIK
+171 EAVDMSAMRYAVIK

-195 ESVDE
+195 ESAEE
-200 ARELAAQEEGRVV
+200 AREMAAQEEGRVV

-232 KCEKCG
+232 KCEKYG

-264 AVENDKLPAE
+264 SVENDKLPAE

-282 VIGAF
+282 VIDAF
-287 DSGHADEE
+287 DAGHADEE

-300 LEDLEGIVYDE
+300 VEDLEGVVYDE

-334 SVLNEGPGLRSLGR
+334 SVLNEGPGLRALGR
-348 KIANKFDPKNATER
+348 KIANKFNPAGARDR
-362 EIKGHVKDAKAHK
+362 EVGGHEKDEKSYRK
-375 AKKAPAILAQDFATK
+375 KKAPPVLARDFSTK
-390 SMSYK
+390 SQGCK
-395 FYPNVPNPK
+395 FYPNVKGSPVMNFDQWTEK
-404 AMDYDEWMIA
+404 
-414 YSDAKEGS
+414 YSKVKEG
-422 DKYAQWYNA
+422 DEEYAQWYNA
-431 IVTDANGYMIRR
+431 IVTDAEGYYIRR

-452 EKYVPGKND
+452 IKYVPGDND
-461 KILGMYRT
+461 EVLKMYRVE
-469 APYTYYGK
+469 PYTYYGGK
-477 ETVKPE
+477 KDKPD
-483 PTPTTPAPEEEPRKP
+483 PVPPAVDDDDDGGK
-498 ETDEK
+498 K
-503 PPRSGGTRTRKPP
+503 PPKDPKDPKRRTRKPP
-516 VPLAD
+516 VPVAD
-521 KDLSRFV
+521 KDLNRFI

-533 TSLRVF
+533 TSFRVF
-539 ANSNTE
+539 ANSNPE
-545 TQLTTDQ
+545 TQLTVNE
-552 LKAITTDTLDQYSVS
+552 LKGITTDTLDQYSVS
-567 AKYQKKLVSLAD
+567 TKYQKKLVNLAD
-579 WMQTAKK
+579 WIQTAKK
-586 MKFLEKFDR
+586 MKFLEKFER
-595 QLRGSLNESL
+595 ELRGSLNESL

-617 DLMNPDSVDFKSLIK
+617 DLMNPDSIDFKSMIK

-641 AAAKAD
+641 AAAKANAD
-647 AEKVAALKDKAEQ
+647 KVAGLKDKADKA
-660 VLSDIAS
+660 LANMAS
-667 FDSWEDQLDAV
+667 FEDWEDQIDCL
-678 HSIIVPNEGKADSLG
+678 HSDVVPTEGKAESLG

-734 FDMQIDHIIEN
+734 FDTQIDHIIEN
-745 AGRYEDNDDEYS
+745 VGRYEDDDDAYS

-764 QLVIDRIQN
+764 QLVLDRIQN

-830 QQLEWNSACRGCEI
+830 QQLEWNSACRGCEV

-862 DGLDYIEQE
+862 DGLDYVEQE

-881 DLVDEYSDELEELR
+881 DLVDEYSDDLEELR
-895 NGYDD
+895 DDHDD
-900 DDDPEDDID
+900 DDEPENDID
-909 ESIVMESASNYYFQ
+909 ESIVMKSANNYYFQ
-923 HGDEVLGGMN
+923 HGDEVLEGMN

-1015 DDGVAYLG
+1015 DDGAAYLG
-1023 YCDARA
+1023 YCDAQA

>member
-1 MKVERLTESKEV
+1 MKVSRLTEGKEV
-13 VLEQHLTENVDQ
+13 VLKNRLTEDVDHVRAQVRSFLEERLDSATDNIAIELAHEVEGYNPDWCYEEFYGNFVDQ
-25 VREWVRQELEDILDH
+25 L
-40 AFDNVANHM
+40 AKA
-49 VEFFDDYN
+49 
-57 SEWCQVEAY
+57 
-66 GPNHERLMK
+66 RL
-75 TRLAF
+75 TF
-80 LNAVEAM
+80 LNKLESL

-93 QNEALTEALGV
+93 MTEAL
-104 ANLQMFLDGIEF
+104 L
-116 EHIGSGEVVIKCKTE
+116 E
-131 DDYKKAQRVL
+131 D
-141 FKQRIPVEAEDGLHI
+141 
-156 YVDDKYIYPANECLS
+156 
-171 EAVDMSTMKYAVIK
+171 VDMSKMKYAVIK

-200 ARELAAQEEGRVV
+200 ARDMAAQEEGRVV

-253 EEDYGDNDLDE
+253 EEDYGDNEIDE
-264 AVENDKLPAE
+264 SIEQENNEKLPTE
-274 ARAIIEDA
+274 VRITIEDA
-282 VIGAF
+282 VMDAF
-287 DSGHADEE
+287 DAGHADEE

-300 LEDLEGIVYDE
+300 VEDLEGLSYDE
-311 AAAKLYFHML
+311 SAAKLYFHML
-321 LNAGPEGISSLNE
+321 LNAGPEGIAQLNE

-348 KIANKFDPKNATER
+348 KIANKFNPAGARDR
-362 EIKGHVKDAKAHK
+362 EVGGHEKDENSYRK
-375 AKKAPAILAQDFATK
+375 KKAPPVLARDFSTK
-390 SMSYK
+390 SQGCK
-395 FYPNVPNPK
+395 FYPNV
-404 AMDYDEWMIA
+404 
-414 YSDAKEGS
+414 EGS
-422 DKYAQWYNA
+422 PVMNFDQWTEKYSNVDEDDPEYAQWYNA
-431 IVTDANGYMIRR
+431 IVTDAEGYYIRR

-452 EKYVPGKND
+452 IKYIPGGND
-461 KILGMYRT
+461 EILKMYRVD
-469 APYTYYGK
+469 PYTYYGGK
-477 ETVKPE
+477 KKKDPVPPGPVDPDPVDPDPE
-483 PTPTTPAPEEEPRKP
+483 PPVDP
-498 ETDEK
+498 D
-503 PPRSGGTRTRKPP
+503 PPKKKDPKKKKPP
-516 VPLAD
+516 VPIAD
-521 KDLSRFV
+521 KDLNRFI

-533 TSLRVF
+533 TSFKVY
-539 ANSNTE
+539 ANANLE
-545 TQLTTDQ
+545 KQLTVNE
-552 LKAITTDTLDQYSVS
+552 LKAITTPTLDQYSVS
-567 AKYQKKLVSLAD
+567 TKYQKKLVNLAD
-579 WMQTAKK
+579 WMQTAKRL
-586 MKFLEKFDR
+586 KFLEKFERD
-595 QLRGSLNESL
+595 LRGSLNESL

-617 DLMNPDSVDFKSLIK
+617 DLMNPDSIDFKSMIK

-647 AEKVAALKDKAEQ
+647 AEKVAALKSTAEQ
-660 VLSDIAS
+660 ALSDIAS

-678 HSIIVPNEGKADSLG
+678 HSLIVPNEGKADSLG

-724 SSAMFLYNNG
+724 SSAMFLYDNG
-734 FDMQIDHIIEN
+734 FGMQIDHIIEN

-830 QQLEWNSACRGCEI
+830 QQLEWNSACRGCEV

-862 DGLDYIEQE
+862 DGLDYVEQE

-900 DDDPEDDID
+900 EDEPEDDID
-909 ESIVMESASNYYFQ
+909 ESIVMESANNYYFQ
-923 HGDEVLGGMN
+923 HGDEVLEGMN

-1015 DDGVAYLG
+1015 DDGAAYLG

>member
-13 VLEQHLTENVDQ
+13 VLEQHLTEDVDQ
-25 VREWVRQELEDILDH
+25 VRARVREFLEARLDAATDNIAIELASE
-40 AFDNVANHM
+40 
-49 VEFFDDYN
+49 VEGYN
-57 SEWCQVEAY
+57 PDWCYTEFY
-66 GPNHERLMK
+66 GNFVDQLAKARL
-75 TRLAF
+75 TF
-80 LNAVEAM
+80 LNKLESL
-87 LFANAP
+87 LFAEAP
-93 QNEALTEALGV
+93 MNEAL
-104 ANLQMFLDGIEF
+104 
-116 EHIGSGEVVIKCKTE
+116 K
-131 DDYKKAQRVL
+131 
-141 FKQRIPVEAEDGLHI
+141 
-156 YVDDKYIYPANECLS
+156 
-171 EAVDMSTMKYAVIK
+171 EAVDMSAMKYAVIK

-264 AVENDKLPAE
+264 AVDNDKLPAE

-282 VIGAF
+282 VIDAF

-300 LEDLEGIVYDE
+300 VEDLEGVVYDE

-334 SVLNEGPGLRSLGR
+334 SVLNEGPGLRALGR
-348 KIANKFDPKNATER
+348 KIANKFNPAGARDR
-362 EIKGHVKDAKAHK
+362 EVGGHEKDETSYRK
-375 AKKAPAILAQDFATK
+375 KKAPPVLARDFSTK
-390 SMSYK
+390 SQGCK
-395 FYPNVPNPK
+395 FYPNVEGSPVMNFDQWTEK
-404 AMDYDEWMIA
+404 
-414 YSDAKEGS
+414 YSKVKEG
-422 DKYAQWYNA
+422 DDEYAQWYNA
-431 IVTDANGYMIRR
+431 IVTDAEGYYIRR

-452 EKYVPGKND
+452 IKYIPGDND
-461 KILGMYRT
+461 EVLKMYRVE
-469 APYTYYGK
+469 PYTYYGGK
-477 ETVKPE
+477 KGKPD
-483 PTPTTPAPEEEPRKP
+483 PVPPKP
-498 ETDEK
+498 DPVDPDPDPV
-503 PPRSGGTRTRKPP
+503 PPKKKDPKKKKPP
-516 VPLAD
+516 VPIAD
-521 KDLSRFV
+521 KDLNRFI

-533 TSLRVF
+533 TSFKVF
-539 ANSNTE
+539 SNSNLE
-545 TQLTTDQ
+545 KQLTVDE
-552 LKAITTDTLDQYSVS
+552 LKAITTPTLDQYSVS
-567 AKYQKKLVSLAD
+567 TKYQKKLVNLAD
-579 WMQTAKK
+579 WMQTAKRL
-586 MKFLEKFDR
+586 KFLEKFER
-595 QLRGSLNESL
+595 ELRGSLNESL
-605 LMEAPRISFDDA
+605 LTEAPRISFDDA
-617 DLMNPDSVDFKSLIK
+617 DLMNPDSIDFKSMIK

-641 AAAKAD
+641 AAAKANAD
-647 AEKVAALKDKAEQ
+647 KVAALKDKADKA
-660 VLSDIAS
+660 LANMAS
-667 FDSWEDQLDAV
+667 FEDWEDQIDCL
-678 HSIIVPNEGKADSLG
+678 HSDVVPTEGKAESLG

-734 FDMQIDHIIEN
+734 FDTQIDHIIEN
-745 AGRYEDNDDEYS
+745 AGRYENDDDAYS

-764 QLVIDRIQN
+764 QLVLDRIQN
-773 EPELLTTLNNV
+773 EPELLTTLNDV
-784 DSRTLDYTY
+784 DSRDVDYTY

-830 QQLEWNSACRGCEI
+830 QQLEWNSACRGCEV

-862 DGLDYIEQE
+862 DGLDYVEQE

-900 DDDPEDDID
+900 EDEPEDDID
-909 ESIVMESASNYYFQ
+909 ESIVMESANNYYFQ
-923 HGDEVLGGMN
+923 HGDEVLEGMN

-1015 DDGVAYLG
+1015 DDGAAYLG

>member
-13 VLEQHLTENVDQ
+13 VLEQRLTENVDQ

-93 QNEALTEALGV
+93 QNEALTEA
-104 ANLQMFLDGIEF
+104 
-116 EHIGSGEVVIKCKTE
+116 
-131 DDYKKAQRVL
+131 
-141 FKQRIPVEAEDGLHI
+141 
-156 YVDDKYIYPANECLS
+156 
-171 EAVDMSTMKYAVIK
+171 VDMSKMKYAVIK

-200 ARELAAQEEGRVV
+200 ARDMAAQEEGRVV

-264 AVENDKLPAE
+264 CVENDKLPAE
-274 ARAIIEDA
+274 ARAIIEEA
-282 VIGAF
+282 VIDAF

-300 LEDLEGIVYDE
+300 VEDLEGVVYDE

-334 SVLNEGPGLRSLGR
+334 SVLNEGPGLRALGR
-348 KIANKFDPKNATER
+348 KIANKFNPAGARDR
-362 EIKGHVKDAKAHK
+362 EVGGHEKDEKSYRK
-375 AKKAPAILAQDFATK
+375 KKAPPVLARDFSTK
-390 SMSYK
+390 SQGCK
-395 FYPNVPNPK
+395 FYPNVEGSPVMNFDQWTEK
-404 AMDYDEWMIA
+404 
-414 YSDAKEGS
+414 YSKVKEG
-422 DKYAQWYNA
+422 DDEYAQWYNA
-431 IVTDANGYMIRR
+431 IVTDAEGYYIRR

-452 EKYVPGKND
+452 ITYVPGDND
-461 KILGMYRT
+461 EVLKMYRVE
-469 APYTYYGK
+469 PYTYYGGK
-477 ETVKPE
+477 KGKPD
-483 PTPTTPAPEEEPRKP
+483 PVPPKP
-498 ETDEK
+498 DPVDPDPV
-503 PPRSGGTRTRKPP
+503 PPKKKDPKKKKPP
-516 VPLAD
+516 VPIAD
-521 KDLSRFV
+521 KDLNRFI

-533 TSLRVF
+533 TSFKVF
-539 ANSNTE
+539 SNSNLE
-545 TQLTTDQ
+545 KQLTVDE
-552 LKAITTDTLDQYSVS
+552 LKAITTPTLDQYSVS
-567 AKYQKKLVSLAD
+567 TKYQKKLVNLAD
-579 WMQTAKK
+579 WMQTAKRL
-586 MKFLEKFDR
+586 KFLEKFER
-595 QLRGSLNESL
+595 ELRGSLNESL

-617 DLMNPDSVDFKSLIK
+617 DLMNPDSIDFKSMIK

-647 AEKVAALKDKAEQ
+647 AEKVAELKDKAEQ
-660 VLSDIAS
+660 ALSDIAS

-678 HSIIVPNEGKADSLG
+678 HSLIVPNEGKADSLG

-724 SSAMFLYNNG
+724 SSAMFLYDNG
-734 FDMQIDHIIEN
+734 FGMQIDHIIEN

-830 QQLEWNSACRGCEI
+830 QQLEWNSACKGCEV

-862 DGLDYIEQE
+862 DGLDYVEQE

-900 DDDPEDDID
+900 EDESEDDID
-909 ESIVMESASNYYFQ
+909 ESIVMESATNYYFQ
-923 HGDEVLGGMN
+923 HGDEVLEGMN

-1015 DDGVAYLG
+1015 DDGAAYLG